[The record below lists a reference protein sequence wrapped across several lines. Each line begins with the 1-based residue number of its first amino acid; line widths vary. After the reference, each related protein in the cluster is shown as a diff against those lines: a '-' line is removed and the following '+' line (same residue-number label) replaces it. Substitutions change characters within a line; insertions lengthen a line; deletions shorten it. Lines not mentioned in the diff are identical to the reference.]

1 MKEEMEDKT
10 EKRKEERKKGKKEER
25 KEGGSLVISF
35 CLTALHNKGM
45 RLQDEPQ

>member
-1 MKEEMEDKT
+1 MKEKP
-10 EKRKEERKKGKKEER
+10 KKGGKKGKKEER